1 MNASS
6 HARTIQNYKCDVV
19 SHSNDMV
26 SQSREDIFIKWEG
39 TYQRELIQ
47 GRFVFLA
54 FWAAPDA
61 RTPDKLNGTF
71 FEMAQVLAS
80 EPSSLANSP
89 PADET
94 RVQDKAKGQNVC
106 TGWYDTVTRRGGWC
120 SVVVVPN
127 TGPGYPFGT
136 DSIRNDGYHWTGDN
150 WQSTT
155 WPPVDGYAVTVA
167 YAENDGTVRDTD
179 QDDLNIEISC
189 AKHSH

>member
-1 MNASS
+1 VEAHPRTQTGPRTLGEQMGAELSALCVKRCSETPSGLRRPVWISRMTKPAEDPVAGEFNPASRLETIHFRSIPMNASS

-71 FEMAQVLAS
+71 F
-80 EPSSLANSP
+80 
-89 PADET
+89 
-94 RVQDKAKGQNVC
+94 
-106 TGWYDTVTRRGGWC
+106 
-120 SVVVVPN
+120 
-127 TGPGYPFGT
+127 
-136 DSIRNDGYHWTGDN
+136 RNGSGAC
-150 WQSTT
+150 Q
-155 WPPVDGYAVTVA
+155 
-167 YAENDGTVRDTD
+167 
-179 QDDLNIEISC
+179 
-189 AKHSH
+189 